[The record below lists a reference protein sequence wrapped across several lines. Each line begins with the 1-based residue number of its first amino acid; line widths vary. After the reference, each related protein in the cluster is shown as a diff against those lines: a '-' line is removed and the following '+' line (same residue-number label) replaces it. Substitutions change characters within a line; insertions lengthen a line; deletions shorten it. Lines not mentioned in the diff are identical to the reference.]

1 MKKDKDN
8 AMIAGVCAGL
18 ADEYS
23 VDVTMVRLGF
33 AVATLMGF
41 GLPVVVQSG
50 TGAVSYVRNEFGLVF
65 NFQDSSKGNLLE
77 LCT

>member
-23 VDVTMVRLGF
+23 VDVPMVRLGF

-41 GLPVVVQSG
+41 GLPVVVYIVM
-50 TGAVSYVRNEFGLVF
+50 ALVMP
-65 NFQDSSKGNLLE
+65 SE
-77 LCT
+77 

>member
-18 ADEYS
+18 AAEYN

-33 AVATLMGF
+33 AVAALMGF
-41 GLPVVVQSG
+41 GLPVVVYIVM
-50 TGAVSYVRNEFGLVF
+50 ALVMP
-65 NFQDSSKGNLLE
+65 SE
-77 LCT
+77 